1 MTMAAKWLGPC
12 KSDQRPGD
20 MIMANGTKINVL
32 DMQKRGGPPVPA
44 RP

>member
-1 MTMAAKWLGPC
+1 
-12 KSDQRPGD
+12 

-32 DMQKRGGPPVPA
+32 DMQKRGGQAKPG